1 MKQFKIS
8 SILLLVSFLLM
19 LTGWVSA
26 QEIPERGIF
35 FSTEEDF
42 ITGVTPEDG
51 NRIISDGDLLNSR
64 GFVYMRNYDLVKRFD
79 IKDDLG
85 LDAADVILE
94 REHLVAFSTE
104 LDHPRGV
111 FTAGDLLA
119 TNGAIISNAALLAGF
134 DIPRNLDLGLD
145 AVQFIGKTETI
156 VEFLNMVREK
166 GPDFFRENPDA
177 LRELLKEFGIDIWFS
192 TEGTG
197 PWPKEPR
204 FLDGDLLSAASGIIV
219 ARNSMLLPNTVPA
232 GIMDRGV
239 DFGLDAVMMAERV
252 SERKLIRFSTEILYR
267 KTRPWFTDGDV
278 LRIGNGVVIPHY
290 HLIKGFEVK
299 AKFLG
304 LDALSYPH

>member
-94 REHLVAFSTE
+94 GERLVAFSTE
-104 LDHPRGV
+104 LDHPHGV
-111 FTAGDLLA
+111 FTAGDLLV
-119 TNGAIISNAALLAGF
+119 TNRAIIPNAALLAGF

-156 VEFLNMVREK
+156 VECLNMISEK
-166 GPDFFRENPDA
+166 GPDFLRENPEA
-177 LRELLKEFGIDIWFS
+177 LMELLREFEIDIWFS

-219 ARNSMLLPNTVPA
+219 ARNSMLLPNTIPA
-232 GIMDRGV
+232 GIVDRGV
-239 DFGLDAVMMAERV
+239 DFGLDAVMMAKRV

-290 HLIKGFEVK
+290 DLIKGFEVK